1 MNKVMT
7 ISLLAATFLFT
18 ACGEKT
24 DETTAK
30 AVESTKAAAQDIAHA
45 TKEAASKAMEEA
57 SAGAKTAAD
66 KVVEASKDVADKAT
80 VEAKKAVEKTEEA
93 LNAATVAAT
102 DSLANA
108 AGEKAYAKCSGCH
121 GADGKTKALGK
132 SPAIA
137 GVDKATLVTM
147 LNGYKAGTLN
157 KAGMGTLMKG
167 QVASMDD
174 ATIEAVAS
182 YISTLK

>member
-1 MNKVMT
+1 MT

-80 VEAKKAVEKTEEA
+80 VEAKKAVEKTEDA
-93 LNAATVAAT
+93 LNAAT
-102 DSLANA
+102 DSLSNA
-108 AGEKAYAKCSGCH
+108 AGKEAYAKCSGCH
-121 GADGKTKALGK
+121 GVDGKTKALGK
-132 SPAIA
+132 SPEIA